1 MTSRFVVRT
10 TSAFDRSLRKL
21 SSRHAELADL
31 YADVLNILSTD
42 PYNRSGTHSIKKL
55 VDVRPG
61 YGQYR
66 IRAGRF
72 VFGTTSKIRSS
83 TSNSV
88 RSAVKA
94 PIADSGLN
102 EPRNSRTSQHST
114 SSARASSAHPRRIGV
129 PPFPRRLNTPPASPP
144 A

>member
-1 MTSRFVVRT
+1 MTSSFVVRT

-21 SSRHAELADL
+21 TSRHAELADL
-31 YADVLNILSTD
+31 YADVLNIVSTD

-72 VFGTTSKIRSS
+72 RFRYDFEDQIVYLKFCSLRSEGTYR
-83 TSNSV
+83 
-88 RSAVKA
+88 
-94 PIADSGLN
+94 
-102 EPRNSRTSQHST
+102 
-114 SSARASSAHPRRIGV
+114 
-129 PPFPRRLNTPPASPP
+129 
-144 A
+144 